1 MADPDPILSL
11 VAVRQEEIIL
21 ASERWIDTVTPPLS
35 HPPSSARGSFAVA
48 SLLVGLATGCAP
60 GDVGPAPIVQDSAGV
75 EIVRHGPLAD
85 YGRPVYPA
93 EYLLAIGDVEGPPEM
108 LFAEVAGVELLDDGT
123 VAVLD
128 REAAE
133 VRRFSP
139 DGSFLRRISRRGS
152 GPGEISGDA
161 TVAMVGIGAGR
172 LLVPDAINQTVS
184 VFGRDG
190 SLLES
195 HRWDILQSYMPEWRA
210 ASDTT
215 LAVHLWSASA
225 PWHVLAHRSVAG
237 ALLDT
242 LAVLAVRP
250 SFSPVDQRFPVWADM
265 LVWSAREPDEVV
277 AGWMSEPRVTVFR
290 LGEPVRTISW
300 DRDEELLNEEQHE
313 ILLGIVARN
322 MDPSEIPP
330 DLRTLFRLP
339 ERLPAMADIEAGAD
353 LILVQRVRPVEMLD
367 QRVTYANRGPSGFG
381 GPLWDVFSFAG
392 DYLGVLDLGAPADVF
407 DIRGDTILGV
417 REDSLGI
424 QQPFLARVPAELRR
438 RR

>member
-1 MADPDPILSL
+1 MNPTL
-11 VAVRQEEIIL
+11 
-21 ASERWIDTVTPPLS
+21 PLS
-35 HPPSSARGSFAVA
+35 PLVRCSIGCFLFGWLIAGCSPADRGP
-48 SLLVGLATGCAP
+48 T
-60 GDVGPAPIVQDSAGV
+60 PIVQDSAGV
-75 EIVRHGPLAD
+75 ELVRHGPLAD
-85 YGRPVYPA
+85 YGRPVFPA
-93 EYLLAIGDVEGPPEM
+93 EYILTIGDLEGPPEM
-108 LFAEVAGVELLDDGT
+108 LFAEVAGVEVLDDGT

-133 VRRFSP
+133 IRQFSP

-161 TVAMVGIGAGR
+161 TIAMVGLGDGR

-184 VFGRDG
+184 VFDRDG
-190 SLLES
+190 GLLES

-242 LAVLAVRP
+242 LAVFAVRP
-250 SFSPVDQRFPVWADM
+250 SFDPVDQRWPVWADM
-265 LVWSAREPDEVV
+265 LVWSTREPDEAV
-277 AGWMSEPRVTVFR
+277 AGWMSEPWVILFR
-290 LGEPVRTISW
+290 RGTPARRISW
-300 DRDEELLNEEQHE
+300 ERDEELLNEEQHE
-313 ILLGIVARN
+313 ILLDIVARN
-322 MDPSEIPP
+322 MDPGEIPP

-339 ERLPAMADIEAGAD
+339 ETLPAVADIEAGAE
-353 LILVQRVRPVEMLD
+353 LILVQRVRSVERLD
-367 QRVTYANRGPSGFG
+367 QRITYANRGPSGFG

-417 REDSLGI
+417 REDSLGV
-424 QQPFLARVPAELRR
+424 QQPFLARLPRELRER
-438 RR
+438 R